1 MKKLLTDWKPIA
13 SDFALL
19 VLRVGVGVAML
30 THGYP
35 KFLKVLS
42 GNLSFGDP
50 IGLGQEASL
59 ILTAFAEFVCSILLI
74 IGLFTR
80 FATIPLIITMAV
92 VFFIVHG
99 ADDFGTREKAFL
111 FLVSYLVLFFTG
123 PGRYSLDKQIFK

>member
-1 MKKLLTDWKPIA
+1 MKKLFIDWKPIA
-13 SDFALL
+13 SDFALIL
-19 VLRVGVGVAML
+19 LRVGVGFSML

-59 ILTAFAEFVCSILLI
+59 ILTAFAEFACSILLI

-80 FATIPLIITMAV
+80 FATIPLIIAMSVA
-92 VFFIVHG
+92 FFIVHG

-111 FLVSYLVLFFTG
+111 FLVAYLVLFFTG
-123 PGRYSLDKQIFK
+123 PGRYSLDKKIFK